1 MFTQLLDALTAPHG
15 TDRYLEILRPTWSRN
30 DPRAEIVAVERRGT
44 GSVTLRLRPN
54 ASWGGFRAGQFIRV
68 GIEIGGVRET
78 RCYSPACSEQRG
90 IRGGEIEI
98 TVRAHPEGKVSNHLH
113 EHARPGMF
121 VELSEADG
129 DFVLPANRPRA
140 PAADQRRQRDHAGDL
155 DAADA
160 SRRGPRRRDR
170 LPSLLARRWRRRA
183 TTPSSRRSQ
192 RRAPN
197 VRVIHAHTR
206 TPGSAELDGHLTRA
220 HFEHAI
226 GDHSTADAY
235 VCGPPALIEA
245 ARGIYLDDGLAERL
259 HVESFLP
266 PTLAIATDAAE
277 GTLTFADSGAAVAN
291 DGRTLLEQ
299 AEAAGLNPDFGCR
312 MGICHTCT
320 CKKTAGAVRNALTG
334 EVSDAEDEDIQIC
347 VSVPVD
353 DCPSFKSELHRPRP
367 RLRLRACRVNPQGV
381 DS

>member
-78 RCYSPACSEQRG
+78 RCYSPACSEHAK
-90 IRGGEIEI
+90 GEIEI
-98 TVRAHPEGKVSNHLH
+98 TVRAHPEGPVSNHLH

-121 VELSEADG
+121 VELSDADG
-129 DFVLPANRPRA
+129 DFVLPANRPERLLLISGGSGITPVISMLRTLRDEGHEGEIVFLHYSPSLA
-140 PAADQRRQRDHAGDL
+140 TTSYDAELAAIA
-155 DAADA
+155 
-160 SRRGPRRRDR
+160 GPR
-170 LPSLLARRWRRRA
+170 
-183 TTPSSRRSQ
+183 
-192 RRAPN
+192 PN
-197 VRVIHAHTR
+197 VRIVHAHTR

-220 HFEHAI
+220 HLEHAI

-245 ARGIYLDDGLAERL
+245 VRAIYLDDGLADRL

-277 GTLTFADSGAAVAN
+277 GTISFAESGTAVAN

-299 AEAAGLNPDFGCR
+299 AEAAGLSPEFGCR

-347 VSVPVD
+347 VSVPVND
-353 DCPSFKSELHRPRP
+353 IELQ
-367 RLRLRACRVNPQGV
+367 L
-381 DS
+381 